1 MRAVTPRLALEL
13 APVSAEPRL
22 TRLRVSPPPFAEGL
36 RADLVAA
43 KRQVSL
49 AEAEAEAAT
58 RQLQQREAEI
68 AATHRSLQKLDD
80 LKASAQAQ
88 DVAAESLRSQLRA
101 AMESNET
108 LRADTARLKKALAA
122 REAAARSAQAPPAT
136 HAHAAD
142 PDAITLAQA
151 REMTAQMGELTCVL
165 ALLLASFMR
174 VCLAVS

>member
-1 MRAVTPRLALEL
+1 M
-13 APVSAEPRL
+13 
-22 TRLRVSPPPFAEGL
+22 
-36 RADLVAA
+36 AA

>member
-1 MRAVTPRLALEL
+1 MRGAHAAAWRAPRSAGGLPTDAL
-13 APVSAEPRL
+13 APPPR
-22 TRLRVSPPPFAEGL
+22 SPCAEGL

-88 DVAAESLRSQLRA
+88 DVQLDSLRSQLRA
-101 AMESNET
+101 AMESNEA

-165 ALLLASFMR
+165 RCFRSGPLA
-174 VCLAVS
+174 